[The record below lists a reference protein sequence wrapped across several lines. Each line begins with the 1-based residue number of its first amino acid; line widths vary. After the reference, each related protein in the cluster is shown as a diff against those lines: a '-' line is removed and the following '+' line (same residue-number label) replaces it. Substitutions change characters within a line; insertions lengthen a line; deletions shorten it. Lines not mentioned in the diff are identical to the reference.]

1 MSVSKSIYSFG
12 GPPKPD
18 KSFALSSYLGV
29 FGYSHRALS
38 LVWRTSKGLTLAIGA
53 GSLLAGVLPAAIAYI
68 GKRLVDTIILA
79 ANTGADIDRHET
91 VLWVGAELALVIAL
105 AIIYRTQSI
114 FRALLRQVLGQR
126 VNVDILKKALT
137 LNLEQFEDSE
147 LYDRMTRA
155 RRNASSR
162 PVSLVSET
170 FQLAQNLVTLF
181 TLGGL
186 LAAFS
191 PGALALL
198 VAAAVPPF
206 VSELKFSGDAF
217 RLSRMQTSEMREQL
231 YLETLLATDQHA
243 KEVMLFGLGTRFL
256 ARYSA
261 IFDSLYAG
269 DRALTIK
276 RGVWSLILGM
286 IGQAT
291 FYATY
296 LWIALAAVDG
306 AITIGAMTMYVL
318 VFKQAQAALS
328 SGLSD
333 VGGMYDDNLYLSNLY
348 EFLDTPAISSS
359 GQESS
364 GSEPDD
370 GIRFE
375 RVTFAYPGANEPAL
389 SCVDLHIRPG
399 SKLAIVGENGSGK
412 TTLVKLLTRLYEPTS
427 GRITVDGRDLR
438 EWSRAALHRR
448 IGVIFQDFVRY
459 QFTVGENIGAGDD
472 QAYDER
478 ERWDEA
484 ADHGLAK
491 PFIDTFAEGYDTQL
505 GKWFRDGREL
515 SLGQWQK
522 IALSRSF
529 MRKTARILV
538 LDEPTAAMDAEAEV
552 RIFERFRQVTED
564 KIAIVIS
571 HRFSTVRMA
580 DQIIVLNSGKVVEH
594 GSHDELVKL
603 GGRYARLFH
612 LQAQGYR

>member
-1 MSVSKSIYSFG
+1 
-12 GPPKPD
+12 
-18 KSFALSSYLGV
+18 V

-53 GSLLAGVLPAAIAYI
+53 GSLLAGVFPAAISYV

-79 ANTGADIDRHET
+79 SKTSAGIDRHEA
-91 VLWVGAELALVIAL
+91 VLWVGTELVLVIGF
-105 AIIYRTQSI
+105 AIVYRIQSI
-114 FRALLRQVLGQR
+114 FRSLLRQLLGQR

-155 RRNASSR
+155 RRDASSR
-162 PVSLVSET
+162 PVALVAET

-191 PGALALL
+191 PVALALL

-261 IFDSLYAG
+261 IFESLYAG
-269 DRALTIK
+269 DRALTIR
-276 RGVWSLILGM
+276 RGVWSLILGA
-286 IGQAT
+286 IGQAM

-318 VFKQAQAALS
+318 VFKQAQSALS
-328 SGLSD
+328 SALSD

-348 EFLDTPAISSS
+348 EFLDTPAVSSS
-359 GQESS
+359 GRESS
-364 GSEPDD
+364 GPAPED

-375 RVTFAYPGANEPAL
+375 TVTFAYPGASEPAL
-389 SCVDLHIRPG
+389 KCVDLHIAPG

-412 TTLVKLLTRLYEPTS
+412 TTLIKLLTRLYEPTS

-472 QAYDER
+472 YAYDDR

-491 PFIDTFAEGYDTQL
+491 PFIDTFADRYDTQL
-505 GKWFRDGREL
+505 GKWFKDGREL

-522 IALSRSF
+522 IALARSF
-529 MRKTARILV
+529 MRKNASILV
-538 LDEPTAAMDAEAEV
+538 LDEPTASMDAEAEV
-552 RIFERFRQVTED
+552 RMFERFRQFTEG

-580 DQIIVLNSGKVVEH
+580 DQIIVLNSGQVVEH
-594 GSHDELVKL
+594 GSHDELVRL